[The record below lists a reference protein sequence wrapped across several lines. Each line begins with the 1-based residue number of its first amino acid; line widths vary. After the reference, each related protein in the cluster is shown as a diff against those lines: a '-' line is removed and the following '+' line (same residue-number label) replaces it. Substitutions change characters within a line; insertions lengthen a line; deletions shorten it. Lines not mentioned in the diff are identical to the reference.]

1 MKVDEVVSKAELFA
15 MNFIAKTSD
24 ASEQPARK
32 QVYFL
37 DNQEE
42 LQQYMGALQKIVTN
56 IRKDDSSEDG
66 EDYEVLLNR
75 ADAVIDKLKKAI
87 ADFQKE
93 LTVSDSVTEEET
105 TVQFTEE
112 TLKDAMKTNKTT
124 QEITANMNAIAES
137 QKAKAKINYNYALV
151 CDDQITMLTA
161 NNAQELNDA
170 INAIAD
176 SGSYKSIDLY
186 KMQFTPVPLK
196 KKTILSV

>member
-15 MNFIAKTSD
+15 MNFIAKISD

-93 LTVSDSVTEEET
+93 LTVSDSVTEKET

-137 QKAKAKINYNYALV
+137 QKARTKISYNYALV
-151 CDDQITMLTA
+151 CDGQITMLTA
-161 NNAQELNDA
+161 NNTQELNDA
-170 INAIAD
+170 INAVAD
-176 SGSYKSIDLY
+176 SGNYKSIDLY

>member
-15 MNFIAKTSD
+15 MNFIAKISD

-56 IRKDDSSEDG
+56 IRKDDPSEDG

-137 QKAKAKINYNYALV
+137 QKARTKISYNYALV
-151 CDDQITMLTA
+151 CDGQITMLTA
-161 NNAQELNDA
+161 NNTQELNDA
-170 INAIAD
+170 INAVAD
-176 SGSYKSIDLY
+176 SGNYKSIDLY

>member
-15 MNFIAKTSD
+15 MNFIAKISD

-112 TLKDAMKTNKTT
+112 TLKDAMKTNNTT

-137 QKAKAKINYNYALV
+137 QKARTKISYNYALV
-151 CDDQITMLTA
+151 CDGQITMLTA
-161 NNAQELNDA
+161 NNTQELNDA
-170 INAIAD
+170 INAVAD
-176 SGSYKSIDLY
+176 SGNYKSIDLY

>member
-15 MNFIAKTSD
+15 MNFIAKISD

-56 IRKDDSSEDG
+56 IRKDDPSEDG

-137 QKAKAKINYNYALV
+137 QKAKANISYNYALV
-151 CDDQITMLTA
+151 CGGRITMLTA
-161 NNAQELNDA
+161 NKTHELNDA
-170 INAIAD
+170 INAVAD
-176 SGSYKSIDLY
+176 SGNYKSIDLY
-186 KMQFTPVPLK
+186 KMQFTPEQQK

>member
-15 MNFIAKTSD
+15 MNFIAKISD

-56 IRKDDSSEDG
+56 IRKDDPSEDG

-137 QKAKAKINYNYALV
+137 QKARTKISYNYALV
-151 CDDQITMLTA
+151 CDGQITMLTA
-161 NNAQELNDA
+161 NNTQELNDA
-170 INAIAD
+170 INAVAD
-176 SGSYKSIDLY
+176 SGNYKSIDLY
-186 KMQFTPVPLK
+186 KMQFTPVLLK

>member
-1 MKVDEVVSKAELFA
+1 MQIDEVISKAEQFV
-15 MNFIAKTSD
+15 MEFVAKLTD
-24 ASEQPARK
+24 KSEQLSKR

-37 DNQEE
+37 DNQDK
-42 LQQYMGALQKIVTN
+42 LQQYMGALQKIVAGF
-56 IRKDDSSEDG
+56 KDDENITVDDS
-66 EDYEVLLNR
+66 VLLDR
-75 ADAVIDKLKKAI
+75 ANDIIDKLKATI
-87 ADFQKE
+87 SEFQKE
-93 LTVSDSVTEEET
+93 LTVSDSITEEDT

-124 QEITANMNAIAES
+124 QEIAANMNAIAES

>member
-15 MNFIAKTSD
+15 MNFIAKISD

-75 ADAVIDKLKKAI
+75 ADAVIDKLKKQCI
-87 ADFQKE
+87 IVTKDFITKGQLRLNEIDKLTCGVYRIRKADNF
-93 LTVSDSVTEEET
+93 DSKNMATIR
-105 TVQFTEE
+105 
-112 TLKDAMKTNKTT
+112 TLVEKVK
-124 QEITANMNAIAES
+124 
-137 QKAKAKINYNYALV
+137 
-151 CDDQITMLTA
+151 
-161 NNAQELNDA
+161 
-170 INAIAD
+170 
-176 SGSYKSIDLY
+176 
-186 KMQFTPVPLK
+186 
-196 KKTILSV
+196 

>member
-15 MNFIAKTSD
+15 MNFIAKISD

-56 IRKDDSSEDG
+56 IRKDDHSEDG

-137 QKAKAKINYNYALV
+137 QKARTKISYNYALV
-151 CDDQITMLTA
+151 CDGQITMLTA
-161 NNAQELNDA
+161 NNTQELNDA
-170 INAIAD
+170 INAVAD
-176 SGSYKSIDLY
+176 SGNYKSIDLY